1 MEMVDIR
8 QILEITTMFS
18 SQKTANRIIELIINF
33 TLKIIVTEFIYII
46 KTLRFLSCIVSF
58 FVLKISTL

>member
-18 SQKTANRIIELIINF
+18 SQKTANRIIESIINSS
-33 TLKIIVTEFIYII
+33 LKLILTEFIYII
-46 KTLRFLSCIVSF
+46 KTLRFLSCIVIF
-58 FVLKISTL
+58 LC